1 MSGRG
6 RMGGTSPLKV
16 MCTSNESMRVQCG
29 DSSIQVHLPP
39 LQDTPPP
46 TAYLSRLSS
55 IGVLHACFCTCSKTN
70 NITEVYWGSGQGMGG
85 GQRQSKVGG
94 LCSYLSGGF
103 RVLCC
108 VVLCCVVLSKVSAVR
123 VRAGCWADGL
133 HTHTGDDL

>member
-1 MSGRG
+1 
-6 RMGGTSPLKV
+6 MGGTSPLKV

-85 GQRQSKVGG
+85 GQKTVKSGRALFLPIRRVPLMSKAQNKRG
-94 LCSYLSGGF
+94 
-103 RVLCC
+103 
-108 VVLCCVVLSKVSAVR
+108 
-123 VRAGCWADGL
+123 AG
-133 HTHTGDDL
+133 